1 MYSNVFCL
9 HTCYHNISD
18 PFSVFS
24 QGPKS
29 SLKMHGLP
37 GTGSHS
43 KKLFSWEGDSWKD
56 WNMLFAS
63 NCANWLFKF
72 WFRLVEM
79 QEIGIWSISKLFD
92 SSVSWH
98 IPYQQSWFIK
108 FKHGKI
114 WSHPTPGGT
123 RRPHNISNEDI
134 FGPSKNIHK
143 QWKYTCHLSFA
154 FCLPFSCN
162 PLVKTLCPTHF
173 NPVQEAQVLSS
184 TTHSRR
190 SSTTLWD
197 LPSGTHCTDQATTL
211 SLP

>member
-1 MYSNVFCL
+1 MYFC
-9 HTCYHNISD
+9 
-18 PFSVFS
+18 
-24 QGPKS
+24 QGPRS
-29 SLKMHGLP
+29 SLKMHILP

-43 KKLFSWEGDSWKD
+43 KDLFSWEGDSGKD
-56 WNMLFAS
+56 WNMLFAN

-79 QEIGIWSISKLFD
+79 QEIGIWSMSKLFD

-98 IPYQQSWFIK
+98 VPYQQSWFIK

-123 RRPHNISNEDI
+123 RRPHNVFNEII

-143 QWKYTCHLSFA
+143 QWKHTCHLSFA
-154 FCLPFSCN
+154 FCLPFSSN
-162 PLVKTLCPTHF
+162 LLVKTLCPTHF

>member
-1 MYSNVFCL
+1 MYFAFTHVIITFQILSVCFPKAPKVPLKCTVCPEQVHTVRNCFL
-9 HTCYHNISD
+9 EKGTLGRIGTCYLQAIVQTDSSN
-18 PFSVFS
+18 FGFA
-24 QGPKS
+24 
-29 SLKMHGLP
+29 SLKC
-37 GTGSHS
+37 
-43 KKLFSWEGDSWKD
+43 KKLEFGVFPS
-56 WNMLFAS
+56 
-63 NCANWLFKF
+63 C
-72 WFRLVEM
+72 
-79 QEIGIWSISKLFD
+79 LFD
-92 SSVSWH
+92 SGVSWH

-123 RRPHNISNEDI
+123 RRPHNIFNENI

-143 QWKYTCHLSFA
+143 QWKHTCHLSFA
-154 FCLPFSCN
+154 FCLPFSSN
-162 PLVKTLCPTHF
+162 LWVKTLCPTHF